1 MLSLPRQ
8 VKSIK
13 TILRDGN
20 DILHSLVTQ
29 SQELKRIQ
37 EIIASTIPF
46 EFAICGIKGGILS
59 IIVSKATEATNVM
72 YREEE
77 IISALS
83 SAGIVASGVKMKI
96 QPLKNKPPP
105 DANRIRVSENAAETV
120 AMQAIEIGD
129 SAISSALSRLSKT
142 LKKQR
147 YKDSAKPS

>member
-1 MLSLPRQ
+1 MLKLPRQ
-8 VKSIK
+8 VKPIK

-20 DILHSLVTQ
+20 DILHLLVTQ
-29 SQELKRIQ
+29 SQKLKSIQ

-46 EFAICGIKGGILS
+46 EFAICGIKGGIIS

-83 SAGIVASGVKMKI
+83 SAGIVANAVKMKV
-96 QPLKNKPPP
+96 QPLKNKPPL
-105 DANRIRVSENAAETV
+105 DASRNRVSENAAETV
-120 AMQAIEIGD
+120 AMQATEIENG
-129 SAISSALSRLSKT
+129 AISSALSRLSET

-147 YKDSAKPS
+147 YRDSAKPS

>member
-1 MLSLPRQ
+1 MLKLPKQ
-8 VKSIK
+8 TKSIK
-13 TILRDGN
+13 TILQDSN
-20 DILHSLVTQ
+20 DILHLLVTQ
-29 SQELKRIQ
+29 SQELKSVH

-46 EFAICGIKGGILS
+46 EFAICSIKKGILS

-83 SAGIVASGVKMKI
+83 SAGIVANEVKIKV
-96 QPLKNKPPP
+96 QPLKNKAPTNL
-105 DANRIRVSENAAETV
+105 NRNKVTENAVQTV
-120 AMQAIEIGD
+120 AMQAFEIRD
-129 SAISSALSRLSKT
+129 SAISRALSRLSET

>member
-1 MLSLPRQ
+1 MLKLPRQ
-8 VKSIK
+8 VKTIK

-29 SQELKRIQ
+29 SQELKSIQ

-83 SAGIVASGVKMKI
+83 SAGIVANEIKMRV
-96 QPLKNKPPP
+96 QPLKNKPSP
-105 DANRIRVSENAAETV
+105 DANRNRVSENAAETV
-120 AMQAIEIGD
+120 AMQAIEIKD
-129 SAISSALSRLSKT
+129 TAISNALCRLSET

-147 YKDSAKPS
+147 HKDSAKPS

>member
-1 MLSLPRQ
+1 MLKLPRQ

-20 DILHSLVTQ
+20 DILHLLVTQ
-29 SQELKRIQ
+29 SQELKSIQ
-37 EIIASTIPF
+37 EIIAPTIPF

-83 SAGIVASGVKMKI
+83 GAGIVANGLKMKV
-96 QPLKNKPPP
+96 QPLKNKPSP
-105 DANRIRVSENAAETV
+105 DANRNIVSKNAAETV

-129 SAISSALSRLSKT
+129 SAISSALSRLSDT

>member
-20 DILHSLVTQ
+20 DILHLLVTQ
-29 SQELKRIQ
+29 SQELKSIQ

-46 EFAICGIKGGILS
+46 EFAICGIKEGILS

-83 SAGIVASGVKMKI
+83 RAGIVANGVKIKI
-96 QPLKNKPPP
+96 QPLKNKPSHY
-105 DANRIRVSENAAETV
+105 ANRNSVSKNAAETV

-129 SAISSALSRLSKT
+129 SAISSALGRLSET

-147 YKDSAKPS
+147 YQDPAKPS